1 MNLYTIAP
9 HNSFLHVI
17 ADFIIAKSSN
27 NINQLKVVLPN
38 GSACLNLQKILIE
51 KQKISILPN
60 IIPLDNLIAEGA
72 EIFTIP
78 TESISVSTYLEEKII
93 LAEIIFNYKELQLN
107 ISSSLSFSS
116 KLAQLFYELI
126 INDIPIESIK
136 NLPTIEQA
144 EHWQTIYKFLEYAY
158 EQWQQKI
165 ANLKKL
171 DKAHYQI
178 SNIKVEM
185 ERLRNDQAVIIV
197 AGIFGH
203 TNLVWDFLKQIAE
216 LPTGYIIL
224 PPIVNFDD
232 QKINFSVQ
240 PREDVLYCL
249 QRLLTILNKNLSDFQ
264 HLGDITVASTLD
276 KLIMPTIDL
285 AHKPTSADDL
295 DFGAV
300 LEFETN
306 LKCAPGRGSVSP
318 SNPLFDAICKQG
330 LIESVSNKANKANKA
345 NINNINNIK
354 YFEYDSIFDEAEA
367 ISLICLKHV
376 SNKKIAII
384 VNNEK
389 TKELYCHGLF
399 AAALT
404 FDDLFGSSLSKT
416 QEVHLIFSLSEL
428 VCNIFDLK
436 KLLIFLKNPLIYSH
450 SVVQFE
456 QLLASKNRFISNWQ
470 QLEELVAAT
479 KNQKLIEWYENLQ
492 HLLESDLHIQ
502 SYNFSN
508 ILQSIIIIAE
518 KLYPQLWSKLD
529 IYEFFSELINLN
541 WHFVLPS
548 LVEFP
553 EILRSLIMGARSFAE
568 NNNNANLIICR
579 PEDAALLKFDLVILT
594 NFSEG
599 EWPTSPTSNPW
610 FNKQMQ
616 DELKLYSQQIRWGL
630 SLYNF
635 YLLLH
640 NSHVVI
646 TRFKKQEGKSELLPS
661 SYIKRLQILLDLFQ
675 NSTSVDNT
683 VNGVTLAQV
692 VERTPVSDVD
702 NPSNALLATSDFFP
716 DRLSATDI
724 EILIRSPYSF
734 YAKKI
739 LRLRKQESLANG
751 PNLAEFGS
759 FIHKIIEQYTKT
771 YNHSLRTQ
779 DALSYILDI
788 SANILADSILPRATK
803 LIWRNKFAAFAEEFI
818 EFDLNRRSDLKEIYA
833 EIAGE
838 MFIQTSKQKIK
849 ITTIADRIEVDTQ
862 GQLTIIDYKTGVVPT
877 RRDVLSGLSSQLIVE
892 SLIAL
897 DGGFNIA
904 NRPFAKLNAP
914 RIIYVK
920 IASSK
925 PYIKTTEIQLTSLE
939 LEEHGIG
946 LQHLLNKYS
955 SCKKF
960 SSQIDLLKY
969 NDYKNLTRN
978 INS

>member
-1 MNLYTIAP
+1 MNLYRVAP
-9 HNSFLHVI
+9 YHSFLNII
-17 ADFIIAKSSN
+17 ADFIIAKLSN
-27 NINQLKVVLPN
+27 NVDQLKVVLPS

-72 EIFTIP
+72 EVFTIP
-78 TESISVSTYLEEKII
+78 TKNISVSTYLEEKII
-93 LAEIIFNYKELQLN
+93 LAEIIFDYKELQLN
-107 ISSSLSFSS
+107 ISPSLNFSS

-126 INDIPIESIK
+126 ISDISIERIK
-136 NLPTIEQA
+136 NLPTVEQA

-165 ANLKKL
+165 TNLQKL

-178 SNIKVEM
+178 SNIKVEI
-185 ERLRNDQAVIIV
+185 ERLRNDKAVIIV

-203 TNLVWDFLKQIAE
+203 NNLIWNFLKQIAE

-224 PPIVNFDD
+224 PPITNFND
-232 QKINFSVQ
+232 QKISSCTQ

-249 QRLLTILNKNLSDFQ
+249 QKLLTVLNKNLSDFQ
-264 HLGDITVASTLD
+264 HLGNIAAVSTLD

-285 AHKPTSADDL
+285 AHKPTFADNE
-295 DFGAV
+295 V
-300 LEFETN
+300 VCE
-306 LKCAPGRGSVSP
+306 R
-318 SNPLFDAICKQG
+318 G
-330 LIESVSNKANKANKA
+330 LIASISNKAD
-345 NINNINNIK
+345 INNIE
-354 YFEYDSIFDEAEA
+354 YFEYESIFDEAEA
-367 ISLICLKHV
+367 ISLMCLKHAD
-376 SNKKIAII
+376 NKKIAII

-389 TKELYCHGLF
+389 TKELYCNRLRS
-399 AAALT
+399 AALI

-436 KLLIFLKNPLIYSH
+436 KLLIFLKNPLIYSP

-456 QLLASKNRFISNWQ
+456 QLLGSKNRFISNWQ
-470 QLEELVAAT
+470 QLKELVTAT
-479 KNQKLIEWYENLQ
+479 KNQELIEWYENLQ
-492 HLLESDLHIQ
+492 HLLGSDLYIQ
-502 SYNFSN
+502 NYKFSN

-529 IYEFFSELINLN
+529 IHEFFSELINLN

-548 LVEFP
+548 LIDFP
-553 EILRSLIMGARSFAE
+553 EILRSLIIEARSFAE
-568 NNNNANLIICR
+568 NNNSNLIICR

-599 EWPTSPTSNPW
+599 EWPTSPTNNPW
-610 FNKQMQ
+610 FSRQMQ
-616 DELKLYSQQIRWGL
+616 EELKLYSQQIRWGL

-661 SYIKRLQILLDLFQ
+661 SYIKRLQILLDFFQ
-675 NSTSVDNT
+675 NSTSVNDI
-683 VNGVTLAQV
+683 VNRVTPTQV
-692 VERTPVSDVD
+692 VERKPSSNVD
-702 NPSNALLATSDFFP
+702 DLSNVFTAATSDFFP

-759 FIHKIIEQYTKT
+759 FIHKIIEQYTKA
-771 YNHSLRTQ
+771 YNNSLRAQ

-788 SANILADSILPRATK
+788 SSNILANNILPMATK
-803 LIWRNKFAAFAEEFI
+803 LVWRNKFAAFAEEFI
-818 EFDLNRRSDLKEIYA
+818 EFDLNRRSDAKEIYA

-838 MFIQTSKQKIK
+838 TFIETSNQKIK

-877 RRDVLSGLSSQLIVE
+877 RKDILSGLSPQLIVE

-897 DGGFNIA
+897 DSGFNIA
-904 NRPFAKLNAP
+904 NVKISNAP

-925 PYIKTTEIQLTSLE
+925 PYIKTTEIQLTSIE
-939 LEEHGIG
+939 LKEHCTG
-946 LQHLLNKYS
+946 LQRLLNKYS
-955 SCKKF
+955 SCKEF
-960 SSQIDLLKY
+960 SSQLDLLKY

-978 INS
+978 TKMVDINKTLR

>member
-1 MNLYTIAP
+1 MNLYRVAP
-9 HNSFLHVI
+9 HHSFLNII
-17 ADFIIAKSSN
+17 ADFIIAKLSN
-27 NINQLKVVLPN
+27 NVDQLKVLLPS

-78 TESISVSTYLEEKII
+78 TENISVSTYLEEKII

-107 ISSSLSFSS
+107 ISPSLNFSS

-126 INDIPIESIK
+126 INDISIKSIK
-136 NLPTIEQA
+136 NLPIIEQA

-165 ANLKKL
+165 VNIQKL

-178 SNIKVEM
+178 SNIKVEI
-185 ERLRNDQAVIIV
+185 ERLRNDKAVIIV

-203 TNLVWDFLKQIAE
+203 NNLIWNFLKQIAE

-224 PPIVNFDD
+224 PPIANFND
-232 QKINFSVQ
+232 QKISACTQ

-249 QRLLTILNKNLSDFQ
+249 QKLLTVLNKNLSDFQ
-264 HLGDITVASTLD
+264 HLGNIAAVSTLD
-276 KLIMPTIDL
+276 KLIIPTIDL
-285 AHKPTSADDL
+285 AHKLTFADDL
-295 DFGAV
+295 YFDPI
-300 LEFETN
+300 LESETN
-306 LKCAPGRGSVSP
+306 QKCVADPAAVSP
-318 SNPLFDAICKQG
+318 SNPLSEVVCERG
-330 LIESVSNKANKANKA
+330 LIASVSNKAD
-345 NINNINNIK
+345 INNIE

-376 SNKKIAII
+376 NKKIAII

-389 TKELYCHGLF
+389 TKELYCNRLLS
-399 AAALT
+399 AALI
-404 FDDLFGSSLSKT
+404 FDDLFGSSLSKA

-456 QLLASKNRFISNWQ
+456 QLLGSKNRFISNWQ
-470 QLEELVAAT
+470 QLKELVTAT
-479 KNQKLIEWYENLQ
+479 KNQELIEWYENLQ
-492 HLLESDLHIQ
+492 HLLGSDLYIQ
-502 SYNFSN
+502 NYNFSN

-529 IYEFFSELINLN
+529 IHEFFSELINLN

-548 LVEFP
+548 LVDFP
-553 EILRSLIMGARSFAE
+553 EILRSLIIGARSFAE
-568 NNNNANLIICR
+568 NNNSNLIICR

-599 EWPTSPTSNPW
+599 EWPTSPLSNPW
-610 FNKQMQ
+610 FSRQMQ

-630 SLYNF
+630 SLYDF

-675 NSTSVDNT
+675 NSTSVNDIVNRHTLVQT
-683 VNGVTLAQV
+683 VGTS
-692 VERTPVSDVD
+692 PSDVD
-702 NPSNALLATSDFFP
+702 DSSNVFTAATSDFFP

-759 FIHKIIEQYTKT
+759 FIHKIIEQYTKA
-771 YNHSLRTQ
+771 YNNSLRAQ

-788 SANILADSILPRATK
+788 SSNILANNILPMATK
-803 LIWRNKFAAFAEEFI
+803 LVWRNKFAAFAEEFV
-818 EFDLNRRSDLKEIYA
+818 EFDLNRRSDAKEIYA

-838 MFIQTSKQKIK
+838 TFIETSNQKIK

-877 RRDVLSGLSSQLIVE
+877 RKDILSGLSPQLIVE

-897 DGGFNIA
+897 DSGFNIA
-904 NRPFAKLNAP
+904 NVKISNAP

-925 PYIKTTEIQLTSLE
+925 PYIKTTEMQLTSIE
-939 LEEHGIG
+939 LKEHCMG
-946 LQHLLNKYS
+946 LQRLLNKYS
-955 SCKKF
+955 SCKEF
-960 SSQIDLLKY
+960 SSQLDLLKY

-978 INS
+978 T